1 MRLKLLLIFLL
12 TLLMGCQEVY
22 NSNAESNVSSKIE
35 YPTPEVGEGTYIKI
49 STTEGNFNVWTK
61 KIGNNPSMKVLLLHG
76 GPGVTHEIFE
86 NFSNHL
92 PDAGIEFYYYDQLGS
107 YFSDQPDSPELWK
120 IDRFVDEVE
129 QVRIALG
136 LNESNFYLFGQSWG
150 GILGMEYALK
160 YQNNLKGLIISNMM
174 SSIPAYNKYASEVM
188 ETKIDTDILSKI
200 KSFEDAEDYHN
211 PVYMELLIEH
221 HYVNHILRRP
231 FQDWPKGVVRALEH
245 LNPKVYIPMQGP
257 SELGASGLLEKWDI
271 TESLSKIT
279 VPTLVIGAKY
289 DTMDPRHM
297 EWMSTEI
304 PNARYAYMPNGSHL
318 SQYDDEDKY
327 FNSLISFISDVN
339 TPMN

>member
-1 MRLKLLLIFLL
+1 
-12 TLLMGCQEVY
+12 MGCSEVH

-35 YPTPEVGEGTYIKI
+35 YPTPEVGEGTHIKI

-86 NFSNHL
+86 NFSKHL

-107 YFSDQPDSPELWK
+107 YFSDQPDSPDLWK

-188 ETKIDTDILSKI
+188 ETKINTDIL
-200 KSFEDAEDYHN
+200 
-211 PVYMELLIEH
+211 
-221 HYVNHILRRP
+221 
-231 FQDWPKGVVRALEH
+231 
-245 LNPKVYIPMQGP
+245 
-257 SELGASGLLEKWDI
+257 
-271 TESLSKIT
+271 
-279 VPTLVIGAKY
+279 
-289 DTMDPRHM
+289 
-297 EWMSTEI
+297 
-304 PNARYAYMPNGSHL
+304 
-318 SQYDDEDKY
+318 
-327 FNSLISFISDVN
+327 
-339 TPMN
+339 